1 MVPRLE
7 KGFDAS
13 PNAKHRVPGGTAMQ
27 TFGQVPKVLSL
38 HHVTSKSPPNCGYER
53 EPWQNLMLEMLQNI
67 GAIGTAAVPLA
78 EPNSNPSLTKHRR
91 PKRFAQSGKKGR
103 LWAAR
108 QLLCEIAAGNFV
120 CAFGSAEGLL
130 GVLSPS
136 SLPSRPRLRRLL
148 TWVKDLLKLS
158 GWRFCYSYTMCIV
171 AWVYMACLL
180 LLSIFEPALKTIG
193 TPSSTTLLLWTILI
207 HTARAELHFETWQ
220 QWAQHTKHSI
230 ACQPCQPWLWH
241 KRNCWKQKHLRNEL

>member
-1 MVPRLE
+1 MFWGPRKATHLCPKKRPQKPGMLSFSTKKGFQKSDPAFLPILALSRKMLGSIVSADRRHALRTPHRARQRAAHLFHKVPPEAPCSHSNETHLPLMVPRLE

-13 PNAKHRVPGGTAMQ
+13 PNTKHRVPGGTAVQ

-78 EPNSNPSLTKHRR
+78 GPNSNPSLTKHRR
-91 PKRFAQSGKKGR
+91 PKLFAQSGKKGR

-108 QLLCEIAAGNFV
+108 QLLCKIAAGNFV

-130 GVLSPS
+130 GVL
-136 SLPSRPRLRRLL
+136 
-148 TWVKDLLKLS
+148 
-158 GWRFCYSYTMCIV
+158 
-171 AWVYMACLL
+171 
-180 LLSIFEPALKTIG
+180 
-193 TPSSTTLLLWTILI
+193 
-207 HTARAELHFETWQ
+207 
-220 QWAQHTKHSI
+220 
-230 ACQPCQPWLWH
+230 
-241 KRNCWKQKHLRNEL
+241 